1 MNPQMLQALLSGQLT
16 KDGSGPGGLGAI
28 GSLMGGSG
36 GGPLVPMLLFLAGMG
51 TNFLPRLLNSIMD
64 FQSVGKDD
72 DSQENPGA
80 LAPPPDQ
87 PPPFGGGEF
96 GGGGA
101 GRAWSAQPPQGPAGM
116 PPPGMMPPGAG
127 PAGGPP
133 PGLVQAMLQM
143 AMQRRMAGGG
153 M

>member
-1 MNPQMLQALLSGQLT
+1 MNPQLLQALLSGQLT

-51 TNFLPRLLNSIMD
+51 TNQLPRLLNSIMD
-64 FQSVGKDD
+64 FQSVGKGD

-80 LAPPPDQ
+80 LAPSPDQ
-87 PPPFGGGEF
+87 PLP
-96 GGGGA
+96 
-101 GRAWSAQPPQGPAGM
+101 PPQGPAGM